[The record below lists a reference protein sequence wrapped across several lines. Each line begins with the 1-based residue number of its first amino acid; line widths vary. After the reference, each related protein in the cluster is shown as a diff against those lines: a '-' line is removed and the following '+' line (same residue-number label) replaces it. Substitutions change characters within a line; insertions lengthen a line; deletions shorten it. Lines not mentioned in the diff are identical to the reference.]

1 MFAPALH
8 ESPLLQQ
15 QQAKVPAGIRA
26 IGCGSDGAPVGNF
39 GLLRTL
45 LCLQQ
50 IAEVGAGIGVVR
62 PQCNG
67 STIGSFGDR
76 RISKPCGKY
85 AMMVQQVSVIGINQQ
100 ALHDYIQRCLNFPLA
115 I

>member
-1 MFAPALH
+1 MFAPTLH
-8 ESPLLQQ
+8 ESPLLEQQ
-15 QQAKVPAGIRA
+15 QTKIPAGIRA
-26 IGCGSDGAPVGNF
+26 IGVSSDGPPVGSF
-39 GLLRTL
+39 GLLRKL

-67 STIGSFGDR
+67 STIGSFGGR

-85 AMMVQQVSVIGINQQ
+85 ALMVQQIRVIGINRQ
-100 ALHDYIQRCLNFPLA
+100 ALHDYVQRCPDIPLA
-115 I
+115 K